1 MIVTIRLYLDTGSRT
16 LVALPRK
23 WTSKMPSFST
33 RVSVPSHHLYLC
45 VIFVFASA
53 FRATADPFLL
63 RGDAS
68 STKAVLERQKQW
80 VGIDEYG
87 KAAQKDASWP
97 QDVPQYRGEYGRKTH
112 VL

>member
-1 MIVTIRLYLDTGSRT
+1 
-16 LVALPRK
+16 
-23 WTSKMPSFST
+23 MPSFST